1 MDYSYQS
8 TLLPYISPGWCLS
21 AILHPTQYIPSVH
34 ALSLS
39 LSFGRACPYLKG
51 LNTICSPEIFTLLYF
66 FWITY
71 KKFKSD
77 KSWHGLL
84 GPPAF
89 LISLH
94 LETWPAPSIYLYP
107 PVYFLPSIFLLF
119 LFFYCF
125 LSLSEFS
132 GLGLKKKITLNF
144 TMTPFSI
151 SNISS
156 KTSCKIIIS
165 TASLN
170 DLHTII
176 LSLNPS
182 GSRDWNLIE
191 LLLLFSQHIT
201 LLSPCSIF

>member
-8 TLLPYISPGWCLS
+8 TLLPYISPGWRLS

-107 PVYFLPSIFLLF
+107 PVYFLPSIVPIW
-119 LFFYCF
+119 F
-125 LSLSEFS
+125 LSFGE
-132 GLGLKKKITLNF
+132 
-144 TMTPFSI
+144 
-151 SNISS
+151 ISS
-156 KTSCKIIIS
+156 LKY
-165 TASLN
+165 
-170 DLHTII
+170 
-176 LSLNPS
+176 PV
-182 GSRDWNLIE
+182 
-191 LLLLFSQHIT
+191 T
-201 LLSPCSIF
+201 LLHFLTYKRKKTLYSLHCLLIRYIVIEQIGMPKA

>member
-1 MDYSYQS
+1 M
-8 TLLPYISPGWCLS
+8 
-21 AILHPTQYIPSVH
+21 
-34 ALSLS
+34 LSLS

-51 LNTICSPEIFTLLYF
+51 LNTIWSPEIFTLLYF

-107 PVYFLPSIFLLF
+107 SVYFLPSIFLLF

-144 TMTPFSI
+144 TMTPLWNFFRFYFLDSMNPFFRFYSI

-170 DLHTII
+170 DLHAII
-176 LSLNPS
+176 LSLNPN

-191 LLLLFSQHIT
+191 ILLLFSQHIT
-201 LLSPCSIF
+201 LLSPRSIF